1 LWDVG
6 YGIGRCHR
14 DLHPLHTGVLRE
26 DRSGGL
32 VRIAGWHEAI
42 LKHGRGRGVRPHP
55 LGPGLAARIDERR
68 PEAGLR
74 HAGRLRGD
82 LHIDDRI
89 QTHQGPPA
97 FMATSTVAI
106 PSTTSE
112 TEDARAKRTSIW
124 RRSMNASSC
133 KNVRSWIGV
142 ASMNA
147 NPASRRLSSTEG
159 KPRLARTFC
168 ARWSAVFSGS

>member
-1 LWDVG
+1 
-6 YGIGRCHR
+6 
-14 DLHPLHTGVLRE
+14 
-26 DRSGGL
+26 
-32 VRIAGWHEAI
+32 
-42 LKHGRGRGVRPHP
+42 
-55 LGPGLAARIDERR
+55 
-68 PEAGLR
+68 
-74 HAGRLRGD
+74 AGRLRGD

-124 RRSMNASSC
+124 RRSINASSC

-147 NPASRRLSSTEG
+147 NPTSRRLSSTEDR
-159 KPRLARTFC
+159 KSTRLN
-168 ARWSAVFSGS
+168 SSHVKISYAVFCLKKKKTD